1 MFTQLE
7 ESLVS
12 LAHSLPLE
20 VFVFIASFVE
30 EIVAPIPSP
39 TVMLVA
45 GSLAQVQGVTLFGL
59 IALVIVGAVGK
70 TLGALCVYAIS
81 SKAEDVVLQKFGRF
95 FGVTQT
101 DVERLRGML
110 GNGVRDYVLLTV
122 LRALPIM
129 PSVLL
134 SVGSGVLK
142 VPIPLFIF
150 STFFGTLFRDGVYL
164 YAGYVGTEALTA
176 LVQTSTH
183 IEKIIEYTIGILLL
197 MFLSFFLYRRKK
209 NALS

>member
-12 LAHSLPLE
+12 LAQTLPLE
-20 VFVFIASFVE
+20 GFVFVASFVE
-30 EIVAPIPSP
+30 EIVAPVPSP

-45 GSLAQVQGVTLFGL
+45 GSLAQVQGVALFGL
-59 IALVIVGAVGK
+59 ITLVIIGAIGK

-95 FGVTQT
+95 FGVTEA
-101 DVERLRGML
+101 DVLRLQGML

-164 YAGYVGTEALTA
+164 YVGYVGTEALTT

-183 IEKIIEYTIGILLL
+183 IEKIIEYTVGILLL
-197 MFLSFFLYRRKK
+197 MFAFFFLYRRKK
-209 NALS
+209 KALS

>member
-7 ESLVS
+7 EFLVS
-12 LAHSLPLE
+12 LAHTLPLE

-45 GSLAQVQGVTLFGL
+45 GSLAQVQDRALF
-59 IALVIVGAVGK
+59 ALVFLVAVGAVGK

-81 SKAEDVVLQKFGRF
+81 SKAEDVVLQKFGKF
-95 FGVTQT
+95 FGVTEA
-101 DVERLRGML
+101 DVVRLRGML

-164 YAGYVGTEALTA
+164 YVGYVGTEVLTHF
-176 LVQTSTH
+176 VQTSTH
-183 IEKIIEYTIGILLL
+183 IETLIEYIVGALVVVFVVYFI
-197 MFLSFFLYRRKK
+197 YRKRK
-209 NALS
+209 NVLN